1 MLVIRRGGKT
11 ESNYFHLEILER
23 STLIFQARPCLSFKR
38 VEAEPSLLGQYN
50 KISHRKIQ
58 TAVRLLLP
66 GELAEHAVSVETKAV
81 VKCTLAPSKRF
92 KSLEQTKAPFTIH

>member
-23 STLIFQARPCLSFKR
+23 STLIFQAKPCLSFER
-38 VEAEPSLLGQYN
+38 VEAEPSRLGQYNKRN

-66 GELAEHAVSVETKAV
+66 GELAIPAVYEGTTAVTKY
-81 VKCTLAPSKRF
+81 TSSK
-92 KSLEQTKAPFTIH
+92 